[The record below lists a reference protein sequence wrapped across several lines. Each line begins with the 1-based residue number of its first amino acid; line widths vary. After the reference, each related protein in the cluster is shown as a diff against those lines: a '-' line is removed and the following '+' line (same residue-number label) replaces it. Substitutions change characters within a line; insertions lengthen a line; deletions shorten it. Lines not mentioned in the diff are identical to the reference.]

1 MTVKE
6 AIVALNVNAV
16 IACERAGFSSAIVK
30 MIEDALD
37 TIEDALK
44 ERQWVSVK
52 DRLPER
58 KWTDYLVATRVQT
71 DGTKGVNIAWLNDDD
86 GVWSSNDKWIC
97 DGREIVTHWMPL
109 PELPKDGNGE

>member
-44 ERQWVSVK
+44 ERQWVNVK
-52 DRLPER
+52 DRLPNEYNN
-58 KWTDYLVATRVQT
+58 YLVVARDEVTEATFDRPRRKSLGGMWST
-71 DGTKGVNIAWLNDDD
+71 CDADGFKWLADED
-86 GVWSSNDKWIC
+86 
-97 DGREIVTHWMPL
+97 VTYWMPL
-109 PELPKDGNGE
+109 PELPKGGDGE